1 MAETVGN
8 GAATATSTTTFEVS
22 VLRCRKTGRVLLLEA
37 GKDFVD
43 TLFSFLLLPIGII
56 IHMLKNAGGRVKA
69 LDLGISSLHKSVEK
83 LDRSFL
89 HVDKAS
95 LTQIRPAV
103 VDTCVSTGLLQC
115 LEAGET
121 KPRPATFELPG
132 VYYRTNCVCYGSQN
146 KLSST
151 RGTRCTHGCGTYNQE
166 MRLLSGDRESL
177 EKGILDKLVHDLDLE
192 KATCSSD
199 RGFVRENVT
208 YMVTDNLEVMPS
220 TTVRCIQVLNKLKVA
235 TLADLEST
243 DVSIGII
250 EILQLLQAALS
261 SSTCLDDIFTKK

>member
-1 MAETVGN
+1 MAEKAGN
-8 GAATATSTTTFEVS
+8 GAASAMSTITFKVS

-43 TLFSFLLLPIGII
+43 TLFSFLLLPIGTI

-69 LDLGISSLHKSVEK
+69 LDLGISSIFKSVEK

-89 HVDKAS
+89 HVDKTS
-95 LTQIRPAV
+95 LMQPGPAL
-103 VDTCVSTGLLQC
+103 STGLLQC
-115 LEAGET
+115 LEAGKT
-121 KPRPATFELPG
+121 KLRPATIELPG
-132 VYYRTNCVCYGSQN
+132 VYYRTSCDCYSSMNQ
-146 KLSST
+146 LSIT
-151 RGTRCTHGCGTYNQE
+151 EGTRCTCDHGTYSEE
-166 MRLLSGDRESL
+166 MSIPSGDLESL
-177 EKGILDKLVHDLDLE
+177 KKDIFDKLFQDLDSE
-192 KATCSSD
+192 GATCSSD
-199 RGFVRENVT
+199 RGFVSENVT

-220 TTVRCIQVLNKLKVA
+220 TTVRSIQVLNKFKVA

-250 EILQLLQAALS
+250 EILQLLKAALS